1 MTSQL
6 QNKREFDKC
15 FELILKIT
23 ISKILSHGMGRV
35 MANYTTARLVAEWW
49 RGEWPSDLYSFRQVT
64 EVKLGRVSSNS
75 G

>member
-15 FELILKIT
+15 FEIILKIT

-49 RGEWPSDLYSFRQVT
+49 RGEWPSGG
-64 EVKLGRVSSNS
+64 EVNGRVTYTVFVR
-75 G
+75 